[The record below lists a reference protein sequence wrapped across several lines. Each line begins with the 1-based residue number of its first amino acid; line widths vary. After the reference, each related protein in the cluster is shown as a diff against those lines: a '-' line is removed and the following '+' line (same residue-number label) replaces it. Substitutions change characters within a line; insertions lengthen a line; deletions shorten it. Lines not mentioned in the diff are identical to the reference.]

1 MRILARGAGE
11 FCAGRSVGYNECMTR
26 QLDKRAKL
34 HIAITAAW
42 MVFIFVQSALPGDLS
57 GAESNVVV
65 QAIVRLTGADGAAL
79 SFFVRKAAHFTEYAV
94 LGGLLA
100 VCVKDFAARRAAV
113 AQGAAAGLAPG
124 FGRFFLPAWGIGALY
139 AVTDEIHQAFVPERA
154 CAVMDVGIDAAGVAC
169 GVLIVLAVSTGRAI
183 PRV

>member
-1 MRILARGAGE
+1 MHG
-11 FCAGRSVGYNECMTR
+11 FVGYNKCMTR
-26 QLDKRAKL
+26 QLDRRAKL

-100 VCVKDFAARRAAV
+100 VCARD
-113 AQGAAAGLAPG
+113 
-124 FGRFFLPAWGIGALY
+124 FGRSFWLAWGIGALY

-154 CAVMDVGIDAAGVAC
+154 CAVMDMGIDAAGVAF

>member
-1 MRILARGAGE
+1 
-11 FCAGRSVGYNECMTR
+11 MTR

-34 HIAITAAW
+34 HIAVTAAW

-94 LGGLLA
+94 LGGLLT
-100 VCVKDFAARRAAV
+100 VCVKDFAARRAA
-113 AQGAAAGLAPG
+113 AAPG

-154 CAVMDVGIDAAGVAC
+154 CAVMDMGIDAAGVAC

>member
-1 MRILARGAGE
+1 
-11 FCAGRSVGYNECMTR
+11 
-26 QLDKRAKL
+26 
-34 HIAITAAW
+34 

-57 GAESNVVV
+57 GAESNVIV

-100 VCVKDFAARRAAV
+100 VCVRD
-113 AQGAAAGLAPG
+113 
-124 FGRFFLPAWGIGALY
+124 FGRGFLPAWGIGALY

-154 CAVMDVGIDAAGVAC
+154 CAVMDMGIDAAGVAC
-169 GVLIVLAVSTGRAI
+169 GVLIVLASGMR
-183 PRV
+183 RVTAVDHGKDEQGNN

>member
-1 MRILARGAGE
+1 
-11 FCAGRSVGYNECMTR
+11 
-26 QLDKRAKL
+26 
-34 HIAITAAW
+34 

-100 VCVKDFAARRAAV
+100 VCVKDFAARRAA
-113 AQGAAAGLAPG
+113 AAPG
-124 FGRFFLPAWGIGALY
+124 FGRLFWPAWGIGALY

-154 CAVMDVGIDAAGVAC
+154 CAVMDMGIDAAGVAC